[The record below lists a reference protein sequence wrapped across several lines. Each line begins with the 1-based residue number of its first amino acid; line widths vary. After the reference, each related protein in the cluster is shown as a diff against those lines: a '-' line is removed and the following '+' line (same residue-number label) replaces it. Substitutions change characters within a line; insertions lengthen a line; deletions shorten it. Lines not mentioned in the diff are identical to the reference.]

1 MQSVEIKLFGFFIL
15 KKSICLVAVPNQTHL
30 SKPMFRPVGGMV
42 SDGKG
47 HTPHRSNSIALAS
60 GKGKRCWA
68 VAPVVVTHWSVIPR
82 KACKEHGFRI
92 RTRLGRKRP
101 GQAPAHSIS
110 LFGIYRDF
118 MTFIMRRR
126 KKVLNGLAEM
136 PFPAEQGIDFC
147 ETRK

>member
-68 VAPVVVTHWSVIPR
+68 VAPVVVTLVSQSYRGKPAGSTVSESVQGWGESVQVR
-82 KACKEHGFRI
+82 
-92 RTRLGRKRP
+92 RP
-101 GQAPAHSIS
+101 LIQFPFSEYIEIS
-110 LFGIYRDF
+110 
-118 MTFIMRRR
+118 
-126 KKVLNGLAEM
+126 
-136 PFPAEQGIDFC
+136 
-147 ETRK
+147 